1 MLRFSGKYRFFD
13 KNKRNLFKLISRNFD
28 IIKTK
33 KDIIKLIKE
42 KRAFRVMI
50 FWDALKRLFH
60 SDLRKVLPFS
70 KC

>member
-50 FWDALKRLFH
+50 FWDELKRLCH
-60 SDLRKVLPFS
+60 SDRRKALPIS